1 MCTFKFESAT
11 CWSFLEALAN
21 CFLTIYCM
29 VLFAKA
35 SCVSQILTAQAV
47 ADDMGTARAV
57 ETGVQ
62 SWASCHPSNSERDCQ
77 IVMKRQKTKLN
88 IPIESILCNGVQVPW
103 ISPES
108 WLQFLVRKG
117 LWPVLAGCEL
127 HDYDGAR
134 ANWSEFWRK
143 YEKVN
148 PCFELFQEENVDYAN
163 TAAWFV
169 HGDEGRTLKRGALM
183 VTSLQSA
190 LGKGYDEKRVQKG
203 QSPQLRVNFAGQTL
217 TTRHVVTTIPKTSY
231 ESNPELFYAAMDH
244 TAKSLRNLFVNGFRD
259 PMRGTFR
266 VVLLGV
272 KGDAPYLSKVAHLY
286 RSYNTVAKRG
296 EERGPPKGVC
306 AYCLAGTRGFAYE
319 DLSTDHPCWEPTI
332 AVKLPWLRTPS
343 FIRHCLHDRSDP
355 ASFFKSDI
363 WHVVHLGFGR
373 SWVASVIQ
381 LILPQLPCANLD
393 EKWDYLT
400 DKYLLWCRRNKK
412 QAHVSKITPY
422 LMSYNEAG
430 GAMGNWRKGA
440 LTTNFFKWLVELLG
454 EVCADAQN
462 WNAELLHIAW
472 MKCSVYYIDR
482 WRFWTK
488 MSALLLL
495 SKALRFYGAMQ
506 RWRWCNSIRGNNTC
520 FPFTR
525 NYTSSITSSLK
536 SNRTG
541 TASILHWI
549 LWCWVARWTRT

>member
-1 MCTFKFESAT
+1 M
-11 CWSFLEALAN
+11 
-21 CFLTIYCM
+21 
-29 VLFAKA
+29 
-35 SCVSQILTAQAV
+35 
-47 ADDMGTARAV
+47 
-57 ETGVQ
+57 
-62 SWASCHPSNSERDCQ
+62 
-77 IVMKRQKTKLN
+77 
-88 IPIESILCNGVQVPW
+88 
-103 ISPES
+103 
-108 WLQFLVRKG
+108 
-117 LWPVLAGCEL
+117 
-127 HDYDGAR
+127 
-134 ANWSEFWRK
+134 
-143 YEKVN
+143 
-148 PCFELFQEENVDYAN
+148 
-163 TAAWFV
+163 
-169 HGDEGRTLKRGALM
+169 
-183 VTSLQSA
+183 
-190 LGKGYDEKRVQKG
+190 
-203 QSPQLRVNFAGQTL
+203 
-217 TTRHVVTTIPKTSY
+217 TTIPKTSY

-430 GAMGNWRKGA
+430 GAMGNWHKGA

-462 WNAELLHIAW
+462 LLLECRVATYRMNEMFSLLYRSLAFLNENECTFVAQQGLAFLRCYAKMALVQFNQGKQYLFPLYPKLHIFHHLILEV
-472 MKCSVYYIDR
+472 KQNGDR
-482 WRFWTK
+482 IHFALNPLM
-488 MSALLLL
+488 MSCQMDEDIVGKT
-495 SKALRFYGAMQ
+495 SRIS
-506 RWRWCNSIRGNNTC
+506 RRVSI
-520 FPFTR
+520 
-525 NYTSSITSSLK
+525 K
-536 SNRTG
+536 Q
-541 TASILHWI
+541 
-549 LWCWVARWTRT
+549 VARRSLERFLVASHAAYVKANLLA